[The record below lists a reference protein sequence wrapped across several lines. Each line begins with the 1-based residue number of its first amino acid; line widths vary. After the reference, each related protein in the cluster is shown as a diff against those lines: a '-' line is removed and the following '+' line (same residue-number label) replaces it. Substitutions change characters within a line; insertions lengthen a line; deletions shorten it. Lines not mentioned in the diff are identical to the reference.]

1 MSSVFEGSSIDRD
14 LAVPLYHQIFLQLRD
29 EITSGQRPY
38 GALAP
43 TEQDLAETLGVS
55 RITAR
60 RALDELAQHKLVE
73 RRRRIGTRVIFQSP
87 TKPIEANM
95 DQALESLATFGRN
108 TQIRVM
114 DVVEE
119 PARSPVAE
127 SLALEPGT
135 PVVRAVRI
143 RWLDDEPLGQ
153 TVSYTPARLDL
164 QITPERLAGASMLQM
179 LEDKGVRI
187 GKVARTISAALADP
201 VMAQTLQVDAR
212 SPILRITSKLYDTDG
227 QPVLLILAHY
237 RADRYQISLE
247 LNPGARRDEG

>member
-1 MSSVFEGSSIDRD
+1 MSSVFEGSTIDRD
-14 LAVPLYHQIFLQLRD
+14 LAVPLYHQIYLQLRD

-87 TKPIEANM
+87 SKPIEANV

-108 TQIRVM
+108 TKIQVM
-114 DVVEE
+114 EVVEE

-127 SLALEPGT
+127 SLDVEPGT

-153 TVSYTPARLDL
+153 TVSYTPARLGLD
-164 QITPERLAGASMLQM
+164 ITRDTLTASSILNMI
-179 LEDKGVRI
+179 EDKGVHI
-187 GKVARTISAALADP
+187 EKVARTISATLADP
-201 VMAQTLQVDAR
+201 ALAQTLEVDAR
-212 SPILRITSKLYDTDG
+212 SPILRITSKLYDQTG
-227 QPVLLILAHY
+227 AAVLLILAHY
-237 RADRYQISLE
+237 RADRYQISLD
-247 LNPGARRDEG
+247 LHPGASREEG

>member
-1 MSSVFEGSSIDRD
+1 MSSVFEGSTIDRD
-14 LAVPLYHQIFLQLRD
+14 LAVPLYHQIYLQLRD

-38 GALAP
+38 GTLAP

-95 DQALESLATFGRN
+95 DQALETLATFGRN
-108 TQIRVM
+108 TKIQVM
-114 DVVEE
+114 DVGEE

-127 SLALEPGT
+127 SLEVEPGT
-135 PVVRAVRI
+135 PVIRAVRI

-153 TVSYTPARLDL
+153 TISYTPKRLDL
-164 QITPERLAGASMLQM
+164 DITPKTLAASSVLKM
-179 LEDKGVRI
+179 LEEKGVRI
-187 GKVARTISAALADP
+187 GKVARTISATLADAAL
-201 VMAQTLQVDAR
+201 AQTLEVDAR
-212 SPILRITSKLYDTDG
+212 SPVLRITSKLYDESG
-227 QPVLLILAHY
+227 AAVLLIHAHY
-237 RADRYQISLE
+237 RADRYQISLD
-247 LNPGARRDEG
+247 LHPGAGREEG